1 MKVYYKTFY
10 PSINL
15 IAVNNKRINLTDLD
29 KKDEI
34 LSGEKFKGLLQIN

>member
-15 IAVNNKRINLTDLD
+15 IAVNHKRVNLINLDE
-29 KKDEI
+29 KDEI
-34 LSGEKFKGLLQIN
+34 VS